1 MLKTEVQSS
10 TGLEAIQEP
19 LLNWAQ
25 DDLEQRLG
33 FRGGRFTSCNK
44 LLTFLAAILMGALFY
59 LFVVYCLKPFPQT
72 AFVAHMFLEH
82 GLIPYPIV
90 GLFFWAM
97 AILTV
102 KWRKLAYQRRALN
115 LAAVPQEPDFVLDRR
130 TAAEVLK
137 RIRTLVDDTR
147 NFILLNRIEHA
158 LSNLRNIGNIS
169 EAANILRTQA
179 QYDEEQVASSYKMVS
194 GFVWAT
200 PVLGFIGT
208 VLGLSL
214 AIGGFGAAL
223 EASGDLSAIK
233 DSLRGTTAGLSTAFE
248 TTLVAL
254 VATLIIQLYMTHL
267 QHEEAKFLDECSDYC
282 HTNLV
287 SKLRLTDN

>member
-1 MLKTEVQSS
+1 MTDQTVSK
-10 TGLEAIQEP
+10 EAATVMSDP
-19 LLNWAQ
+19 LLNWVQ
-25 DDLEQRLG
+25 EDLEQRFG

-44 LLTFLAAILMGALFY
+44 LFTFLAALLLAAGFY
-59 LFVVYCLKPFPQT
+59 LGVVYCLKPFQQT
-72 AFVAHMFLEH
+72 AFVANMFLTH

-90 GLFFWAM
+90 ILFFWAI

-115 LAAVPQEPDFVLDRR
+115 LAAVPQEPGFVLDRR
-130 TAAEVLK
+130 TAPEVLK
-137 RIRTLVDDTR
+137 RLHALVDDPR
-147 NFILLNRIEHA
+147 NFVLLNRIERA

-179 QYDEEQVASSYKMVS
+179 QYDEEQAASSYKMVS

-208 VLGLSL
+208 VLGLSV

-223 EASGDLSAIK
+223 EASGDLNAIK
-233 DSLRGTTAGLSTAFE
+233 DSLRATTAGLSTAFE
-248 TTLVAL
+248 TTFVAL

-267 QHEEAKFLDECSDYC
+267 QHEESKFLDECSDYC
-282 HTNLV
+282 HANLV
-287 SKLRLTDN
+287 SKLRLTD

>member
-1 MLKTEVQSS
+1 MIEKKINTASLGS
-10 TGLEAIQEP
+10 INDP
-19 LLNWAQ
+19 LLNWTQ
-25 DDLEQRLG
+25 DDLEQKFG

-44 LLTFLAAILMGALFY
+44 LFTFLAALLMGVVFY
-59 LFVVYCLKPFPQT
+59 LGVVYWLKPLPQT
-72 AFVAHMFLEH
+72 AFVANMFLAH

-90 GLFFWAM
+90 GLFFWSV

-115 LAAVPQEPDFVLDRR
+115 LAAVPQEPEFVLDRR
-130 TAAEVLK
+130 TAPEVLK
-137 RIRTLVDDTR
+137 RLHALVDDTR
-147 NFILLNRIEHA
+147 NFILLNRIERA
-158 LSNLRNIGNIS
+158 LSNLQNIGNIS

-179 QYDEEQVASSYKMVS
+179 QYDEEQASSSYKMVG

-208 VLGLSL
+208 VLGLSV

-223 EASGDLSAIK
+223 EASGDLNAIK
-233 DSLRGTTAGLSTAFE
+233 DSLRATTAGLSTAFE
-248 TTLVAL
+248 TTFVAL
-254 VATLIIQLYMTHL
+254 AGTLIIQLYMTHL

-282 HTNLV
+282 HANLV
-287 SKLRLTDN
+287 SKLRLKD